1 MLTIIDPLLVVIALI
16 ICIAGIVKR
25 AKLWMMGKP
34 GDTGIDGTFRRIWDF
49 IVYAVAHRRILKEA
63 YPGLMH
69 FFIFFAC
76 LIPFLVVVAVQVQ
89 FAWPVFWGN
98 ALSLFLD
105 VLGLFGLLGILLA
118 AYRRYIQKPDRLSDT
133 RLEDAIALIW
143 VFAIIFLGFCIEGL
157 RLSLTGGEDARW
169 APVGAAF
176 SYLFAPLGK
185 GLEVTLHSIFW
196 RVHFFIVLGLIA
208 CIPYTKFLHIIT
220 SGINI
225 FLRNLGPPGVL
236 ARIKDFE
243 TAETFG
249 AAKIED
255 FTRTQLFNLDACTR
269 CGRCQDNCPAHLT
282 EKPLSPKKLLQDL
295 RTHMEEKGRG
305 PAPEGTEEKQLVG
318 GVIEHETIWA
328 CTTCLN
334 CHFQCPVF
342 ETTVDKTLELRRYL
356 VLMESN
362 FPQEVQAVFRNME
375 NNSNP
380 WGVGAHTRG
389 DWAKDI
395 DVKLAGSGEPFD
407 VLLYVGCAGA
417 FDDRYKKVAVAVARI
432 LQKAGISFAI
442 LGPEEGCC
450 GDSAR
455 RIGNEYL
462 YETLVQNNLAAMQ
475 NYNVKKI
482 LTICPHCLNSL
493 KNEYPQHGAAFEV
506 VHHTEF
512 ILDLIEKG
520 RIKLRAAAEPMKVC
534 YHDSCFLGR
543 YNEIYDQ
550 PRKILK
556 SIQGISITEMDRSLD
571 RSFCCGAGGG
581 RMWMEEHLGKRINE
595 VRTDQALE
603 KNPDAIATACPYCLT
618 MIFDGLKVR
627 EKAETVKSLDVA
639 EFVLNAME

>member
-1 MLTIIDPLLVVIALI
+1 MFSIIDPLLVIIALI
-16 ICIAGIVKR
+16 VCITGFVR
-25 AKLWMMGKP
+25 RSKLWMMGKS
-34 GDTGIDGTFRRIWDF
+34 DDNGIEAAGKRIWDF
-49 IVYAVAHRRILKEA
+49 LVYGVGHLRILKEA
-63 YPGLMH
+63 YPGFMH

-76 LIPFLVVVAVQVQ
+76 IIPFLIVLAVQIQ
-89 FAWPVFWGN
+89 FPLPEFFGN

-105 VLGLFGLLGILLA
+105 VLGTFGLLGIGLA

-133 RLEDAIALIW
+133 RQEDAIAIIW
-143 VFAIIFLGFCIEGL
+143 VLAIIVIGFCIEGL
-157 RLSLTGGEDARW
+157 RLALTGGEGAQW

-176 SYLFAPLGK
+176 SYIFAPFAK
-185 GLEVTLHSIFW
+185 SAQVALHSLFW
-196 RVHFFIVLGLIA
+196 RVHFFVVLGLIA
-208 CIPYTKFLHIIT
+208 FIPYTKFLHIIT

-225 FLRNLGPPGVL
+225 FLRTYGPPGVL
-236 ARIKDFE
+236 KRIKDFE

-249 AAKIED
+249 AANLED
-255 FTRTQLFNLDACTR
+255 FSRTQLFNLDACTR
-269 CGRCQDNCPAHLT
+269 CGRCQDNCPAHLS

-295 RTHMEEKGRG
+295 KAHMEEKGKG
-305 PAPEGTEEKQLVG
+305 TSPEGEQKTLIG

-328 CTTCLN
+328 CTMCLN

-342 ETTVDKTLELRRYL
+342 ETTVDKTIEMRRNL

-362 FPQEVQAVFRNME
+362 FPSEVQAVFRNME

-389 DWAKDI
+389 DWAKELG
-395 DVKLAGSGEPFD
+395 VKLASSGEPFD
-407 VLLYVGCAGA
+407 ILLYVGCAGA
-417 FDDRYKKVAVAVARI
+417 FDDRYKKVAVAVAKI
-432 LQKAGISFAI
+432 LQKAEVNFAI
-442 LGPEEGCC
+442 LGAEEGCC

-462 YETLVQNNLAAMQ
+462 YETLVQNNLTAMQ
-475 NYNVKKI
+475 NYSVKKI
-482 LTICPHCLNSL
+482 LAICPHCLNSL
-493 KNEYPQHGAAFEV
+493 KNEYPQHGAQFEV
-506 VHHTEF
+506 VHHTQF
-512 ILDLIEKG
+512 ILDLIVNG
-520 RIKLRAAAEPMKVC
+520 RIKLKGSEQNMKVC

-550 PRKILK
+550 PRKVLQ
-556 SIQGISITEMDRSLD
+556 SIKGITLTEMDRSGD

-595 VRTDQALE
+595 MRTDQALD